1 MSGSGTSWTWVRSW
15 RTTIF
20 FRWVPSA
27 STLIRTQEGPMAFL
41 RFPTKTGTKKDATP
55 ATQAPRAIPR
65 AVPKPV
71 ARSAPGPTTVAE
83 GPKQRM
89 VGLGTVRVGRQ
100 YTILGA
106 IFAVLFVA
114 AAFIV
119 FKDNREATYGTI
131 YVSTA
136 AQMRMLSQRIAKAAQ
151 TGLIGSPE
159 AFKQLQQS
167 RDEFIAALKLLTQGG
182 QAGDV
187 SLPPTSDTVKPLL
200 DALTKEW
207 EKTDKSAQLV
217 LAQSKI
223 LIGLATAVRLINT
236 NNPLLLDLAEQVQ
249 ALKLQSQAPA
259 REVSLSGQLV
269 MLTQRL
275 ARNANAML
283 GADVIDPEVA
293 FLMGKDTTTF
303 RELLQ
308 GLSKGSDVLR
318 VTAAKDPEQQAKLA
332 ELDKAYQEF
341 QGAVASILGNLQSLV
356 NAKQAGR
363 RVVDDSE
370 PLLAASQKLADA
382 YEQELGGRTTNFL
395 VLGCLILAG
404 IAVISLIV
412 LVYLRDTRRRA
423 EEAERQR
430 ADTERTNQSN
440 QDAILRLMNEMGNL
454 AEGDLTVKATVTEE
468 ITGAIADSVNFTID
482 ELRTLITR
490 INAAAA
496 QVTSATE
503 SAQQTSAQLLAAAE
517 KQSVEIR
524 QTSASV
530 LSMAKAMNA
539 MSESASQSASVARQS
554 LAAAQKG
561 TQAVQ
566 NSISGMN
573 EIREQIQETSKRIK
587 RLGESSQEIG
597 EIVELISDIT
607 EQTNVLALNAAI
619 QAASAGEAGRGFT
632 VVAEEV
638 QRLAERSAEATKQIG
653 AIVKTIQTDTQD
665 AVSAM
670 EKSTQGVV
678 EGAKLSDAAGRALS
692 EIGTVSQQLAQLIE
706 GITTTTEQQ
715 AKSAN
720 DVATSMKDIL
730 NITQQTTEGTKRTAV
745 SIGQLAELAKELKG
759 SVSGFKIA

>member
-1 MSGSGTSWTWVRSW
+1 
-15 RTTIF
+15 
-20 FRWVPSA
+20 
-27 STLIRTQEGPMAFL
+27 MAFL
-41 RFPTKTGTKKDATP
+41 RLPTKTATVTKKGP
-55 ATQAPRAIPR
+55 ALAPQAPRPVPKAIPK
-65 AVPKPV
+65 ALLKPM
-71 ARSAPGPTTVAE
+71 PGPTTVAE
-83 GPKQRM
+83 GPKRRV
-89 VGLGTVRVGRQ
+89 VGVGTVRVGRQ
-100 YTILGA
+100 YTLLGTL
-106 IFAVLFVA
+106 FAVLFA
-114 AAFIV
+114 AAAIVV
-119 FKDNREATYGTI
+119 FKDNREATYGTV
-131 YVSTA
+131 YVSTSL
-136 AQMRMLSQRIAKAAQ
+136 QMRMLTQRIAKAAQ

-167 RDEFIAALKLLTQGG
+167 RDEFNTALKLLAQGG
-182 QAGDV
+182 QVQDV
-187 SLPPTSDTVKPLL
+187 FLPPTSETVKPQL
-200 DALTKEW
+200 DTLSKEW
-207 EKTDKSAQLV
+207 DKTDKSVQLV
-217 LAQSKI
+217 LAQSKN
-223 LIGLATAVRLINT
+223 LIGLATSVRQINA
-236 NNPLLLDLAEQVQ
+236 NNPLLLDLAEQIQ

-308 GLSKGSDVLR
+308 GLTKGSDVLR
-318 VTAAKDPEQQAKLA
+318 VAAAKDPEQLAKLG

-341 QGAVASILGNLQSLV
+341 QTAVASILGNLQALV

-382 YEQELGGRTTNFL
+382 YEQELGGRTQNFIIL
-395 VLGCLILAG
+395 AVLILAG
-404 IAVISLIV
+404 IGNIV
-412 LVYLRDTRRRA
+412 LLVFVYLGDTRRRT
-423 EEAERQR
+423 EEAERMR
-430 ADTERTNQSN
+430 GETERTNRSN

-482 ELRTLITR
+482 ELRGLVGR

-496 QVTSATE
+496 QVTTAAE

-530 LSMAKAMNA
+530 LGMARAMNE

-678 EGAKLSDAAGRALS
+678 EGAKLSDAAGQALS
-692 EIGTVSQQLAQLIE
+692 EIGSVSRQLAQLIE

-720 DVATSMKDIL
+720 DVATSMQDIL

-759 SVSGFKIA
+759 SVSGFKIG

>member
-1 MSGSGTSWTWVRSW
+1 
-15 RTTIF
+15 
-20 FRWVPSA
+20 
-27 STLIRTQEGPMAFL
+27 MAFL
-41 RFPTKTGTKKDATP
+41 RFPTKAGTKKDGTP
-55 ATQAPRAIPR
+55 VTQAPRAIPR

-71 ARSAPGPTTVAE
+71 AKQAPGPATVIE

-114 AAFIV
+114 AAYFV
-119 FKDNREATYGTI
+119 FTDNREATYGTI
-131 YVSTA
+131 YVSTS

-182 QAGDV
+182 QASDV
-187 SLPPTSDTVKPLL
+187 SLPPTSDAVKPQL

-207 EKTDKSAQLV
+207 EKTDRSVQLV
-217 LAQSKI
+217 LAQSKN

-308 GLSKGSDVLR
+308 GMSKGSDVLR

-363 RVVDDSE
+363 KVVDDSE

-382 YEQELGGRTTNFL
+382 YEQELGERTTNFI
-395 VLGCLILAG
+395 VLGFLILAA
-404 IAVISLIV
+404 IAVISMIV
-412 LVYLRDTRRRA
+412 LVYLGDTRRRA
-423 EEAERQR
+423 E
-430 ADTERTNQSN
+430 TERTNQSN

-482 ELRTLITR
+482 ELRTLIGR

-653 AIVKTIQTDTQD
+653 AIVKTIQTDTHD

-678 EGAKLSDAAGRALS
+678 DGAKLSDAAGQALS
-692 EIGTVSQQLAQLIE
+692 EIGSVSQRLAQLIE
-706 GITTTTEQQ
+706 GITTTTQQQ
-715 AKSAN
+715 AKAAN
-720 DVATSMKDIL
+720 EVATNMQDIL

-745 SIGQLAELAKELKG
+745 SIGQLADLAKELKG
-759 SVSGFKIA
+759 SVAGFKIA

>member
-1 MSGSGTSWTWVRSW
+1 
-15 RTTIF
+15 
-20 FRWVPSA
+20 
-27 STLIRTQEGPMAFL
+27 MAFL
-41 RFPTKTGTKKDATP
+41 RLPAKMETKKGATP

-65 AVPKPV
+65 AVPKPA
-71 ARSAPGPTTVAE
+71 ARPAPGPTTVIE
-83 GPKQRM
+83 GPKRRM
-89 VGLGTVRVGRQ
+89 IGLGAVRVGRQ
-100 YTILGA
+100 YTVLGA
-106 IFAVLFVA
+106 LFAVLFVA
-114 AAFIV
+114 AAYIV
-119 FKDNREATYGTI
+119 FKDNREATYGTF
-131 YVSTA
+131 YVSTS
-136 AQMRMLSQRIAKAAQ
+136 AQMRMLTQRIAKAAQ

-167 RDEFIAALKLLTQGG
+167 RDEFIAALKVLTQGG

-187 SLPPTSDTVKPLL
+187 SLPPTSDTVKPQLV
-200 DALTKEW
+200 ALTKEW
-207 EKTDKSAQLV
+207 EKTDRSVQLV
-217 LAQSKI
+217 LAQSKN
-223 LIGLATAVRLINT
+223 LIGLANAVRLINN

-308 GLSKGSDVLR
+308 GLMKGSDVLR
-318 VTAAKDPEQQAKLA
+318 VTAAKDPEQQTKLV

-363 RVVDDSE
+363 KVVDDSE

-382 YEQELGGRTTNFL
+382 YEEELGGRTTNFIM
-395 VLGCLILAG
+395 LGVLILLSIG
-404 IAVISLIV
+404 VIALLV
-412 LVYLRDTRRRA
+412 LVYLGDTRRRA

-430 ADTERTNQSN
+430 SETERTNQSN

-482 ELRTLITR
+482 ELRTLVGR

-573 EIREQIQETSKRIK
+573 EIREQIQE
-587 RLGESSQEIG
+587 
-597 EIVELISDIT
+597 
-607 EQTNVLALNAAI
+607 
-619 QAASAGEAGRGFT
+619 
-632 VVAEEV
+632 
-638 QRLAERSAEATKQIG
+638 
-653 AIVKTIQTDTQD
+653 
-665 AVSAM
+665 
-670 EKSTQGVV
+670 
-678 EGAKLSDAAGRALS
+678 
-692 EIGTVSQQLAQLIE
+692 LIE

-715 AKSAN
+715 ARSAN
-720 DVATSMKDIL
+720 NVATSMQDSRS
-730 NITQQTTEGTKRTAV
+730 ITQQTTEGTKRTAV

>member
-1 MSGSGTSWTWVRSW
+1 
-15 RTTIF
+15 
-20 FRWVPSA
+20 
-27 STLIRTQEGPMAFL
+27 MAFL
-41 RFPTKTGTKKDATP
+41 RLPTKTAMATKKGAAP
-55 ATQAPRAIPR
+55 APQAPRPVPK
-65 AVPKPV
+65 AVPKALIKPV
-71 ARSAPGPTTVAE
+71 PPGPTTVVE
-83 GPKQRM
+83 GPKRRLM
-89 VGLGTVRVGRQ
+89 GLGGIRVGQQ
-100 YTILGA
+100 YVILGVL
-106 IFAVLFVA
+106 FAVLFVA
-114 AAFIV
+114 AAVVV

-131 YVSTA
+131 YVSTS
-136 AQMRMLSQRIAKAAQ
+136 AQMRMLTQRIAKAAQ

-167 RDEFIAALKLLTQGG
+167 REEFIVALKLLTQGG
-182 QAGDV
+182 QVGDD
-187 SLPPTSDTVKPLL
+187 SLPPTSETVRPKL

-207 EKTDKSAQLV
+207 DKTDRSVQLV
-217 LAQSKI
+217 LAQSKN
-223 LIGLATAVRLINT
+223 LIGLATAVRQINA
-236 NNPLLLDLAEQVQ
+236 NNPLLLDLAEQIQ

-308 GLSKGSDVLR
+308 GLTKGSDVLR
-318 VTAAKDPEQQAKLA
+318 VAAAKDPEQLAKLG

-341 QGAVASILGNLQSLV
+341 QGAVASILGNLQALV

-370 PLLAASQKLADA
+370 PLLDASKKLADS
-382 YEQELGGRTTNFL
+382 YEEELGERRTNFIAL
-395 VLGCLILAG
+395 AVLILLG
-404 IAVISLIV
+404 IGDIVLLV
-412 LVYLRDTRRRA
+412 LVYLGDTRRRA
-423 EEAERQR
+423 DEAERQR
-430 ADTERTNQSN
+430 AETERTNRSN

-482 ELRTLITR
+482 ELRGLVGR

-496 QVTSATE
+496 QVTTATE
-503 SAQQTSAQLLAAAE
+503 SAQQTSVQLLAAAE
-517 KQSVEIR
+517 KQSMEIR

-530 LSMAKAMNA
+530 LSMAKAMNE
-539 MSESASQSASVARQS
+539 MSESASQSANVARQS

-678 EGAKLSDAAGRALS
+678 EGAKLSDAAGQALS
-692 EIGTVSQQLAQLIE
+692 EIGSVSRQLAQLIE

-715 AKSAN
+715 ARSAN
-720 DVATSMKDIL
+720 DVATSMQDIL

-759 SVSGFKIA
+759 SVSGFKIG

>member
-1 MSGSGTSWTWVRSW
+1 
-15 RTTIF
+15 
-20 FRWVPSA
+20 
-27 STLIRTQEGPMAFL
+27 MAFL
-41 RFPTKTGTKKDATP
+41 RLPTKTESKRSIAP
-55 ATQAPRAIPR
+55 APQAPKPLPKAAPR
-65 AVPKPV
+65 PAAVPVKPAV
-71 ARSAPGPTTVAE
+71 RGAPGPTTVAE
-83 GPKQRM
+83 GPKRRM
-89 VGLGTVRVGRQ
+89 LGVGTVRVGRQ

-106 IFAVLFVA
+106 TFAVLFVA
-114 AAFIV
+114 SAVVVFI
-119 FKDNREATYGTI
+119 DNREATYGTI

-167 RDEFIAALKLLTQGG
+167 RDEFIAALKLLTLGG

-187 SLPPTSDTVKPLL
+187 SLPPSSDTVKPYL

-207 EKTDKSAQLV
+207 DKTDRSAQLV
-217 LAQSKI
+217 LAQSKN
-223 LIGLATAVRLINT
+223 LIGLGTSVRQINS
-236 NNPLLLDLAEQVQ
+236 NNPVLLDLAEQIQ

-275 ARNANAML
+275 AKNANAML

-293 FLMGKDTTTF
+293 FLMGKDTTSF
-303 RELLQ
+303 RELVQ
-308 GLSKGSDVLR
+308 GLIKGSDVLR
-318 VTAAKDPEQQAKLA
+318 IAGAKDPEQLAKLT
-332 ELDKAYQEF
+332 ELEKAYQEF
-341 QGAVASILGNLQSLV
+341 QAAVASILGNLQALV

-363 RVVDDSE
+363 KVVDDSE
-370 PLLAASQKLADA
+370 PLLAAAQKLAEA
-382 YEQELGGRTTNFL
+382 YETELGGRTTNFI
-395 VLGCLILAG
+395 VLAVLILLAIG
-404 IAVISLIV
+404 NIALLVM
-412 LVYLRDTRRRA
+412 VYLGDTRRRT

-430 ADTERTNQSN
+430 GEIERTNRSN

-482 ELRTLITR
+482 ELRGLIGR

-496 QVTSATE
+496 QVTTATE
-503 SAQQTSAQLLAAAE
+503 SAQKTSAQLLAAAE

-530 LSMAKAMNA
+530 LNMAKAMTD
-539 MSESASQSASVARQS
+539 MSTSASQSANVARQS
-554 LAAAQKG
+554 VAAAQKG

-665 AVSAM
+665 AVTAM

-678 EGAKLSDAAGRALS
+678 EGARLSDAAGQALA
-692 EIGTVSQQLAQLIE
+692 EIGTVSQRLAQLIE
-706 GITTTTEQQ
+706 GITTTTQQQ
-715 AKSAN
+715 ATSASE
-720 DVATSMKDIL
+720 VATSMQDIL

>member
-1 MSGSGTSWTWVRSW
+1 
-15 RTTIF
+15 
-20 FRWVPSA
+20 
-27 STLIRTQEGPMAFL
+27 MAFL
-41 RFPTKTGTKKDATP
+41 RLPTKIESKKVP
-55 ATQAPRAIPR
+55 APAPQAPKV
-65 AVPKPV
+65 VPKAAPRPAPLP
-71 ARSAPGPTTVAE
+71 ARPAVRDAPGPATVAE
-83 GPKQRM
+83 GPKQW
-89 VGLGTVRVGRQ
+89 VFGLGTVRVGRQ
-100 YTILGA
+100 YTALGA

-114 AAFIV
+114 AAVMVFI
-119 FKDNREATYGTI
+119 DNRQATHGTV
-131 YVSTA
+131 YVSTS

-151 TGLIGSPE
+151 TGLIGNPE

-167 RDEFIAALKLLTQGG
+167 RDEFITALKLLTQGG
-182 QAGDV
+182 QAGEV
-187 SLPPTSDTVKPLL
+187 SLPPTSDEVKPKL
-200 DALTKEW
+200 DALAKEW
-207 EKTDKSAQLV
+207 DKTDRSVQLV
-217 LAQSKI
+217 LAQSKN
-223 LIGLATAVRLINT
+223 LIGLATTVRAIN
-236 NNPLLLDLAEQVQ
+236 NSNPVLLDLTEQLQ

-293 FLMGKDTTTF
+293 FLMGKDTTSF

-308 GLSKGSDVLR
+308 GLARGSDVLR
-318 VTAAKDPEQQAKLA
+318 VAAATDPEQQAKLA
-332 ELDKAYQEF
+332 ELEKAYQEF
-341 QGAVASILGNLQSLV
+341 QLAVASILGNLQSLV

-363 RVVDDSE
+363 KVVDDSE
-370 PLLAASQKLADA
+370 PLLAASQRLAEA
-382 YEQELGGRTTNFL
+382 YEEELGGRTTNFI
-395 VLGCLILAG
+395 VLTVLILLG
-404 IAVISLIV
+404 IGVITLLV
-412 LVYLRDTRRRA
+412 MVYLGDTSRRT

-430 ADTERTNQSN
+430 ADIERTNRAN

-482 ELRTLITR
+482 ELRGLIGR

-496 QVTSATE
+496 QVTTATE
-503 SAQQTSAQLLAAAE
+503 SAQKTSAQLLAAAE

-530 LSMAKAMNA
+530 LNMAKAMTD
-539 MSESASQSASVARQS
+539 MSTSASQSANVARQS
-554 LAAAQKG
+554 VAAAQKG

-665 AVSAM
+665 AVTAM

-678 EGAKLSDAAGRALS
+678 EGARLSDAAGQALA
-692 EIGTVSQQLAQLIE
+692 EIGTVSQRLAQLIE
-706 GITTTTEQQ
+706 GITTTTQQQ

-720 DVATSMKDIL
+720 DVATSMQDIL
-730 NITQQTTEGTKRTAV
+730 SITQQTTEGTKRTAV

-759 SVSGFKIA
+759 SVSGFKIG

>member
-1 MSGSGTSWTWVRSW
+1 
-15 RTTIF
+15 
-20 FRWVPSA
+20 
-27 STLIRTQEGPMAFL
+27 MAFL
-41 RFPTKTGTKKDATP
+41 RLPTKKDVMP
-55 ATQAPRAIPR
+55 ATQTPK
-65 AVPKPV
+65 AVPKATPRVV
-71 ARSAPGPTTVAE
+71 ANRPAPGPTAVAE
-83 GPKQRM
+83 GPKRHLL
-89 VGLGTVRVGRQ
+89 GLAGMRVGQQ

-106 IFAVLFVA
+106 IFAILFVA
-114 AAFIV
+114 ASILV
-119 FKDNREATYGTI
+119 FKDNREATYGTT
-131 YVSTA
+131 YVSTS

-167 RDEFIAALKLLTQGG
+167 REEFIAALKLLQQGG
-182 QAGDV
+182 QTQAGDA
-187 SLPPTSDTVKPLL
+187 LPPTSDTVKPQL

-207 EKTDKSAQLV
+207 EKTDRSVQLV
-217 LAQSKI
+217 LKESKN
-223 LIGLATAVRLINT
+223 LIGLATAVRLINA
-236 NNPLLLDLAEQVQ
+236 NNPVLLDLAEQIQ
-249 ALKLQSQAPA
+249 ALKLQSQAPT

-293 FLMGKDTTTF
+293 FLMGKDTTSF

-308 GLSKGSDVLR
+308 GLTKGSDVLR
-318 VTAAKDPEQQAKLA
+318 VAAAKDPEQQEKLA
-332 ELDKAYQEF
+332 ELGKAYQEF
-341 QGAVASILGNLQSLV
+341 QTAVASILGNLQALV
-356 NAKQAGR
+356 NAKEAGR

-370 PLLAASQKLADA
+370 ALLAASQKLTDG
-382 YEQELGGRTTNFL
+382 YEQELEGRAQNFIVLGFL
-395 VLGCLILAG
+395 VLAAIGV
-404 IAVISLIV
+404 IALFVM
-412 LVYLRDTRRRA
+412 VYRGDTRRRTDESERVRA
-423 EEAERQR
+423 E
-430 ADTERTNQSN
+430 TERTNRSN

-482 ELRTLITR
+482 ELRGLVGR
-490 INAAAA
+490 INSAAA
-496 QVTSATE
+496 QVTTATE
-503 SAQQTSAQLLAAAE
+503 SAQKTSAQLLAAAE

-530 LSMAKAMNA
+530 VSMAKTMGE
-539 MSESASQSASVARQS
+539 MSMSASQSANVARQS
-554 LAAAQKG
+554 IAAAQKG

-678 EGAKLSDAAGRALS
+678 EGARLSDAAGQALA
-692 EIGTVSQQLAQLIE
+692 EIGVVSQRLSQLIE
-706 GITTTTEQQ
+706 GITTTTEEQ
-715 AKSAN
+715 AKSATN
-720 DVATSMKDIL
+720 VAKSMQDIL

>member
-1 MSGSGTSWTWVRSW
+1 
-15 RTTIF
+15 
-20 FRWVPSA
+20 
-27 STLIRTQEGPMAFL
+27 MAFL
-41 RFPTKTGTKKDATP
+41 RLPTKRDAPPATP
-55 ATQAPRAIPR
+55 SPKVVPKGAPRV
-65 AVPKPV
+65 VPNRP
-71 ARSAPGPTTVAE
+71 APGPTTVAE
-83 GPKQRM
+83 GPKRRM
-89 VGLGTVRVGRQ
+89 PGLGTMRVGQQ

-106 IFAVLFVA
+106 IFAVLFA
-114 AAFIV
+114 AAAVVV
-119 FKDNREATYGTI
+119 FKDNREATYGTV
-131 YVSTA
+131 YVSTS

-159 AFKQLQQS
+159 AFKQLQQA
-167 RDEFIAALKLLTQGG
+167 REEFIVALKLLTDGG
-182 QAGDV
+182 QTGDV
-187 SLPPTSDTVKPLL
+187 SLPPTSDAARPLL

-207 EKTDKSAQLV
+207 QKTDRSVQLV
-217 LAQSKI
+217 LKESKN

-236 NNPLLLDLAEQVQ
+236 NNPVLLDLAEQIQ

-259 REVSLSGQLV
+259 REISLSGQLV

-293 FLMGKDTTTF
+293 FLMGKDTTSF

-318 VTAAKDPEQQAKLA
+318 VAAAKDPEQQARLA
-332 ELDKAYQEF
+332 ELGKAYQEF
-341 QGAVASILGNLQSLV
+341 QTAVASILGNLQALV
-356 NAKQAGR
+356 NAKEAGR
-363 RVVDDSE
+363 RVVEDSE
-370 PLLAASQKLADA
+370 ALLAASQKLSDA
-382 YEQELGGRTTNFL
+382 YDQELGGRTQNFIVLAVL
-395 VLGCLILAG
+395 VLAG
-404 IAVISLIV
+404 IGVIGLIV
-412 LVYLRDTRRRA
+412 MVYLGDTRRRA
-423 EEAERQR
+423 DESERVRAE
-430 ADTERTNQSN
+430 TERTNRSN

-482 ELRTLITR
+482 ELRGLVGR
-490 INAAAA
+490 INSAAA
-496 QVTSATE
+496 QVTTATE
-503 SAQQTSAQLLAAAE
+503 SAQKTSAQLLAAAE
-517 KQSVEIR
+517 KQSAEIR

-530 LSMAKAMNA
+530 VGMAKTMGE
-539 MSESASQSASVARQS
+539 MSMSASQSANVARQS
-554 LAAAQKG
+554 IAAAQKG

-678 EGAKLSDAAGRALS
+678 EGARLSDAAGQALA
-692 EIGTVSQQLAQLIE
+692 EIGVVSQRLSQLIE
-706 GITTTTEQQ
+706 GITTTTEEQ
-715 AKSAN
+715 AKSATN
-720 DVATSMKDIL
+720 VAKNMQDIL

-759 SVSGFKIA
+759 SVSGFKIG

>member
-1 MSGSGTSWTWVRSW
+1 
-15 RTTIF
+15 
-20 FRWVPSA
+20 
-27 STLIRTQEGPMAFL
+27 MAFKL
-41 RFPTKTGTKKDATP
+41 SLKMMGNKKEIAP
-55 ATQAPRAIPR
+55 APQAPKVVSRAAPR
-65 AVPKPV
+65 VVPNVPG
-71 ARSAPGPTTVAE
+71 ARKIPGPTTVME
-83 GPKQRM
+83 GPKRRLL
-89 VGLGTVRVGRQ
+89 GLGSLRVGQQ
-100 YTILGA
+100 YAILGV
-106 IFAVLFVA
+106 IFAVLFA
-114 AAFIV
+114 AAAVIV
-119 FKDNREATYGTI
+119 FIDNRAATFGTV
-131 YVSTA
+131 YVSTS
-136 AQMRMLSQRIAKAAQ
+136 AQMRMLTQRIAKAAQ

-167 RDEFIAALKLLTQGG
+167 RQEFITALKLLTEGG

-187 SLPPTSDTVKPLL
+187 SLPPTSDAVRPSL
-200 DALTKEW
+200 DALTKQW
-207 EKTDKSAQLV
+207 EKTDRSVQLV
-217 LAQSKI
+217 LEQSKN
-223 LIGLATAVRLINT
+223 LIGLGNAVRQINN
-236 NNPLLLDLAEQVQ
+236 NNPILLDLAEQIQ
-249 ALKLQSQAPA
+249 ALKLQAQAPA
-259 REVSLSGQLV
+259 REISLSGQLV

-275 ARNANAML
+275 AKNANSML

-303 RELLQ
+303 RDLLQ
-308 GLSKGSDVLR
+308 GMTKGSDVLR
-318 VTAAKDPEQQAKLA
+318 ISATKDPEQLAKLA
-332 ELDKAYQEF
+332 DLDKANQEF
-341 QGAVASILGNLQSLV
+341 QSAVASILGNLQALV

-370 PLLAASQKLADA
+370 PLLAAAQKLGDA
-382 YEQELGGRTTNFL
+382 YEQELGGRTTNFIQLTVVILSGIL
-395 VLGCLILAG
+395 VIGLLIM
-404 IAVISLIV
+404 
-412 LVYLRDTRRRA
+412 VYLGDTRRRA

-430 ADTERTNQSN
+430 AEIERTNRAN

-482 ELRTLITR
+482 ELRGLVGR
-490 INAAAA
+490 INTTAA
-496 QVTSATE
+496 QVTNATE
-503 SAQQTSAQLLAAAE
+503 AAQKTSAQLLAAAE

-524 QTSASV
+524 ETSASV
-530 LSMAKAMNA
+530 LNMARA
-539 MSESASQSASVARQS
+539 MSDMSSSASQSATVARQS

-678 EGAKLSDAAGRALS
+678 EGARLSDAAGQALS
-692 EIGTVSQQLAQLIE
+692 EIGTVSQHLSQLIE
-706 GITTTTEQQ
+706 GITATTQQQ
-715 AKSAN
+715 AKAAST
-720 DVATSMKDIL
+720 VATSMQDIL

-759 SVSGFKIA
+759 SVAGFKIA

>member
-1 MSGSGTSWTWVRSW
+1 
-15 RTTIF
+15 
-20 FRWVPSA
+20 
-27 STLIRTQEGPMAFL
+27 MAFL
-41 RFPTKTGTKKDATP
+41 RLPTNTATKKGAVP
-55 ATQAPRAIPR
+55 ASQTPRAVPR
-65 AVPKPV
+65 AVPKALIKPV
-71 ARSAPGPTTVAE
+71 PGPTTIAE
-83 GPKQRM
+83 GPRRRV
-89 VGLGTVRVGRQ
+89 VGVGAIRVGQQ
-100 YTILGA
+100 YTILGGVLAVLLVAA
-106 IFAVLFVA
+106 IFVVY
-114 AAFIV
+114 
-119 FKDNREATYGTI
+119 KDTSEATNGTV
-131 YVSTA
+131 YVSTSG
-136 AQMRMLSQRIAKAAQ
+136 QMRMLTQRIAKAAQ
-151 TGLIGSPE
+151 TGLIGSPD

-167 RDEFIAALKLLTQGG
+167 RDEFNAALKLLTQGG

-187 SLPPTSDTVKPLL
+187 SLPPTKETARPQL
-200 DALTKEW
+200 DALAKEW
-207 EKTDKSAQLV
+207 EKTDKSVQLV
-217 LAQSKI
+217 LAQSKN
-223 LIGLATAVRLINT
+223 LIGLATAVRQINA
-236 NNPLLLDLAEQVQ
+236 NNPVLLDLAEQIQ

-308 GLSKGSDVLR
+308 GLTKGSDILR
-318 VTAAKDPEQQAKLA
+318 VAAAKDPEQQAKLG

-341 QGAVASILGNLQSLV
+341 QGAVATILGNLQALV

-370 PLLAASQKLADA
+370 PLLAASQKLADK
-382 YEQELGGRTTNFL
+382 YEEELGGRTTNFWIL
-395 VLGCLILAG
+395 AGLTLAG
-404 IAVISLIV
+404 IAVIALLV
-412 LVYLRDTRRRA
+412 AVYLGETRRRA
-423 EEAERQR
+423 DESERMRAE
-430 ADTERTNQSN
+430 TERTNRSN

-482 ELRTLITR
+482 ELRGLVGR

-496 QVTSATE
+496 QVTTATE
-503 SAQQTSAQLLAAAE
+503 SAQQTSVQLLAAAE

-530 LSMAKAMNA
+530 VSMAKAMNE

-678 EGAKLSDAAGRALS
+678 EGAKLSDAAGQALS
-692 EIGTVSQQLAQLIE
+692 EIGSVSRQLAQLIE

-720 DVATSMKDIL
+720 DVATSMQDIL

>member
-1 MSGSGTSWTWVRSW
+1 
-15 RTTIF
+15 
-20 FRWVPSA
+20 
-27 STLIRTQEGPMAFL
+27 MAFL
-41 RFPTKTGTKKDATP
+41 NLPKKTVSDRSVAAAP
-55 ATQAPRAIPR
+55 QAPRVAPR
-65 AVPKPV
+65 VVPKV
-71 ARSAPGPTTVAE
+71 AARPAPGPKTVAE
-83 GPKQRM
+83 GPKRPVLG
-89 VGLGTVRVGRQ
+89 VGAARVGTQ
-100 YTILGA
+100 YTILGM

-114 AAFIV
+114 AAFYV
-119 FKDNREATYGTI
+119 FKDNREGTYGTI
-131 YVSTA
+131 YLSTA

-151 TGLIGSPE
+151 TGLTGSPE

-167 RDEFIAALKLLTQGG
+167 RDEFITSLALLTRGG
-182 QAGDV
+182 ESGDV
-187 SLPPTSDTVKPLL
+187 SLPPTSDTVRPQL
-200 DALTKEW
+200 AVLTKEW
-207 EKTDKSAQLV
+207 EKTDKSVQLV
-217 LAQSKI
+217 LAQSKN
-223 LIGLATAVRLINT
+223 LVGLGTAVRQINN
-236 NNPLLLDLAEQVQ
+236 NNPILLDLAEQIQ

-259 REVSLSGQLV
+259 RELSLSGQLV

-275 ARNANAML
+275 AKNANAML
-283 GADVIDPEVA
+283 GADVIDAEVA
-293 FLMGKDTTTF
+293 FLMGKDTASF
-303 RELLQ
+303 REILQ
-308 GLSKGSDVLR
+308 GLTNGSEVLR
-318 VTAAKDPEQQAKLA
+318 VAAAKDPEQQAKLA
-332 ELDKAYQEF
+332 ELEKAYQEF
-341 QGAVASILGNLQSLV
+341 QGSVASILGNLQALV

-363 RVVDDSE
+363 KVVDDSE

-382 YEQELGGRTTNFL
+382 YDSELGGRTTNFI
-395 VLGCLILAG
+395 VL
-404 IAVISLIV
+404 AVLIV
-412 LVYLRDTRRRA
+412 LGIGVVVLLVMVYLGDSRRRA

-430 ADTERTNQSN
+430 AEIERVNRSN

-482 ELRTLITR
+482 ELRGLVGR
-490 INAAAA
+490 INTAAA
-496 QVTSATE
+496 QVTTASE
-503 SAQQTSAQLLAAAE
+503 SAQKTSAQLLAAAE
-517 KQSVEIR
+517 KQSLEIR
-524 QTSASV
+524 QTSTSV
-530 LSMAKAMNA
+530 LSMARAMND
-539 MSESASQSASVARQS
+539 MSSSASQSATVARQS
-554 LAAAQKG
+554 LAAAHKG
-561 TQAVQ
+561 TEAVQ

-653 AIVKTIQTDTQD
+653 AIVKTIQTDTHD

-678 EGAKLSDAAGRALS
+678 EGARLSDAAGQALA
-692 EIGTVSQQLAQLIE
+692 EIGSVSQRLAQLIE
-706 GITTTTEQQ
+706 GITNTTQQQ

-720 DVATSMKDIL
+720 DVATSMQDIL
-730 NITQQTTEGTKRTAV
+730 SITQQTTEGTKRTAV

>member
-1 MSGSGTSWTWVRSW
+1 
-15 RTTIF
+15 
-20 FRWVPSA
+20 
-27 STLIRTQEGPMAFL
+27 MAFL
-41 RFPTKTGTKKDATP
+41 RFPSKTGTKKDAMS
-55 ATQAPRAIPR
+55 ATQAPRTIPR

-71 ARSAPGPTTVAE
+71 AKPSPGPTTVIE
-83 GPKQRM
+83 GQKRRGI
-89 VGLGTVRVGRQ
+89 GLGTARVGRQ
-100 YTILGA
+100 YTILGV
-106 IFAVLFVA
+106 IFAVLFA
-114 AAFIV
+114 AAAIIV

-131 YVSTA
+131 YVSTS
-136 AQMRMLSQRIAKAAQ
+136 AQMRMLTQRIAKAAQ

-187 SLPPTSDTVKPLL
+187 SLPPTSDTVKPQL

-207 EKTDKSAQLV
+207 EKTDRSTQLV
-217 LAQSKI
+217 LAQSKN
-223 LIGLATAVRLINT
+223 LVGLATAVRLINT

-308 GLSKGSDVLR
+308 GLMKGNDVLR

-332 ELDKAYQEF
+332 ELEKAYQEF

-363 RVVDDSE
+363 KVVDDSE

-382 YEQELGGRTTNFL
+382 YEQELGERTTNFI
-395 VLGCLILAG
+395 VLGFLILAA
-404 IAVISLIV
+404 IAVIALIV
-412 LVYLRDTRRRA
+412 LVYLGDTRRRA
-423 EEAERQR
+423 EEAERLR
-430 ADTERTNQSN
+430 AETERTNQSN

-482 ELRTLITR
+482 ELRTLVGR

-503 SAQQTSAQLLAAAE
+503 SAQHTSAQLLAAAE

-530 LSMAKAMNA
+530 LSMARAMNA

-678 EGAKLSDAAGRALS
+678 EGAKLSDAAGQALS
-692 EIGTVSQQLAQLIE
+692 EIGLVSQQLAQLIE

-715 AKSAN
+715 ARSAN
-720 DVATSMKDIL
+720 TVATNMQDIL
-730 NITQQTTEGTKRTAV
+730 SITQQTTEGTKRTAV

>member
-1 MSGSGTSWTWVRSW
+1 
-15 RTTIF
+15 
-20 FRWVPSA
+20 
-27 STLIRTQEGPMAFL
+27 
-41 RFPTKTGTKKDATP
+41 
-55 ATQAPRAIPR
+55 
-65 AVPKPV
+65 
-71 ARSAPGPTTVAE
+71 
-83 GPKQRM
+83 
-89 VGLGTVRVGRQ
+89 
-100 YTILGA
+100 
-106 IFAVLFVA
+106 
-114 AAFIV
+114 
-119 FKDNREATYGTI
+119 
-131 YVSTA
+131 
-136 AQMRMLSQRIAKAAQ
+136 MLTQRIAKAAQ
-151 TGLIGSPE
+151 TGLTGSPD

-167 RDEFIAALKLLTQGG
+167 RDEFITALSLLTKGG

-187 SLPPTSDTVKPLL
+187 ALPPTSDAVRPQL

-207 EKTDKSAQLV
+207 DKTDKSVQLV
-217 LAQSKI
+217 LTQSKN
-223 LIGLATAVRLINT
+223 LVGLGDAVRRINN
-236 NNPLLLDLAEQVQ
+236 NNPLLLDLAEQIQ

-275 ARNANAML
+275 AKNANAML

-293 FLMGKDTTTF
+293 FLMGKDTTSF

-308 GLSKGSDVLR
+308 GMSKGSDVLR
-318 VTAAKDPEQQAKLA
+318 VTAAKDPEQQARLA
-332 ELDKAYQEF
+332 DLDKAFQEF
-341 QGAVASILGNLQSLV
+341 QGAVASILGNLQALV

-370 PLLAASQKLADA
+370 GLLAAAQKLGDA
-382 YEQELGGRTTNFL
+382 YESELGGRTRNFVIL
-395 VLGCLILAG
+395 GFVVLGAIG
-404 IAVISLIV
+404 VIGLLV
-412 LVYLRDTRRRA
+412 MVYLGDTRRRT
-423 EEAERQR
+423 EEAERMR
-430 ADTERTNQSN
+430 AETERTNRSN

-454 AEGDLTVKATVTEE
+454 AEGDLTVKATVTED

-482 ELRTLITR
+482 ELKNLVGR
-490 INAAAA
+490 INTAAA
-496 QVTSATE
+496 QVTTATE
-503 SAQQTSAQLLAAAE
+503 AAQKTSSQLLAAAE

-524 QTSASV
+524 GTSASV
-530 LSMAKAMNA
+530 LSMAKAMTE
-539 MSESASQSASVARQS
+539 MSSSASQSASVARQS

-678 EGAKLSDAAGRALS
+678 EGARLSDAAGQALA
-692 EIGTVSQQLAQLIE
+692 EIGSVSQRLAQLIE

-715 AKSAN
+715 AKAAGA
-720 DVATSMKDIL
+720 VATSMQDIL

>member
-1 MSGSGTSWTWVRSW
+1 M
-15 RTTIF
+15 
-20 FRWVPSA
+20 
-27 STLIRTQEGPMAFL
+27 L
-41 RFPTKTGTKKDATP
+41 
-55 ATQAPRAIPR
+55 
-65 AVPKPV
+65 
-71 ARSAPGPTTVAE
+71 
-83 GPKQRM
+83 
-89 VGLGTVRVGRQ
+89 GLGTVRVGRQ

-106 IFAVLFVA
+106 TFAVLFVA
-114 AAFIV
+114 SAVVVFI
-119 FKDNREATYGTI
+119 DNREATYGTI

-167 RDEFIAALKLLTQGG
+167 RDEFIAALKLLTLGG

-187 SLPPTSDTVKPLL
+187 SLPPSSDTVKPYL

-207 EKTDKSAQLV
+207 DKTDRSAQLV
-217 LAQSKI
+217 LAQSKN
-223 LIGLATAVRLINT
+223 LIGLGTSVRQINS
-236 NNPLLLDLAEQVQ
+236 NNPVLLDLAEQIQ

-275 ARNANAML
+275 AKNANAML

-293 FLMGKDTTTF
+293 FLMGKDTTSF
-303 RELLQ
+303 RELVQ
-308 GLSKGSDVLR
+308 GLIKGSDVLR
-318 VTAAKDPEQQAKLA
+318 IAGAKDPEQLAKLT
-332 ELDKAYQEF
+332 ELEKAYQEF
-341 QGAVASILGNLQSLV
+341 QAAVASILGNLQALV

-363 RVVDDSE
+363 KVVDDSE
-370 PLLAASQKLADA
+370 PLLAAAQKLAEA
-382 YEQELGGRTTNFL
+382 YETELGGRTTNFI
-395 VLGCLILAG
+395 VLAVLILLAIG
-404 IAVISLIV
+404 NIALLVM
-412 LVYLRDTRRRA
+412 VYLGDTRRRT

-430 ADTERTNQSN
+430 GEIERTNRSN

-482 ELRTLITR
+482 ELRGLIGR

-496 QVTSATE
+496 QVTTATE
-503 SAQQTSAQLLAAAE
+503 SAQKTSAQLLAAAE

-530 LSMAKAMNA
+530 LNMAKAMTD
-539 MSESASQSASVARQS
+539 MSTSASQSANVARQS
-554 LAAAQKG
+554 VAAAQKG

-665 AVSAM
+665 AVTAM

-678 EGAKLSDAAGRALS
+678 EGARLSDAAGQALA
-692 EIGTVSQQLAQLIE
+692 EIGTVSQRLAQLIE
-706 GITTTTEQQ
+706 GITTTTQQQ
-715 AKSAN
+715 ATSAN
-720 DVATSMKDIL
+720 EVATSMQDIL

-759 SVSGFKIA
+759 SVSGFKIG

>member
-1 MSGSGTSWTWVRSW
+1 
-15 RTTIF
+15 
-20 FRWVPSA
+20 
-27 STLIRTQEGPMAFL
+27 MAFKL
-41 RFPTKTGTKKDATP
+41 SLKMMGNKKETAP
-55 ATQAPRAIPR
+55 APQAPKVVSRVAPR
-65 AVPKPV
+65 AVPNVPG
-71 ARSAPGPTTVAE
+71 ARKAPGPTTVME
-83 GPKQRM
+83 GPKRRM
-89 VGLGTVRVGRQ
+89 LGLGSLRVGQQ
-100 YTILGA
+100 YAILGF
-106 IFAVLFVA
+106 IFAALFVA
-114 AAFIV
+114 AAVIV
-119 FKDNREATYGTI
+119 YIDNRAATFGTV
-131 YVSTA
+131 YVSTS
-136 AQMRMLSQRIAKAAQ
+136 AQMRMLTQRIAKAAQ

-167 RDEFIAALKLLTQGG
+167 RQEFIAALKLLTEGG

-187 SLPPTSDTVKPLL
+187 SLPPTSDAVRPAL
-200 DALTKEW
+200 DGLTKQW
-207 EKTDKSAQLV
+207 EKTDRSVQLV
-217 LAQSKI
+217 LEQSKN
-223 LIGLATAVRLINT
+223 LVGLGNAVRQINN
-236 NNPLLLDLAEQVQ
+236 NNPVLLDLAEQIQ
-249 ALKLQSQAPA
+249 ALKLQAQAPA
-259 REVSLSGQLV
+259 REISLSGQLV

-275 ARNANAML
+275 AKNANSML

-303 RELLQ
+303 RDLLQ
-308 GLSKGSDVLR
+308 GMTKGSDVLR
-318 VTAAKDPEQQAKLA
+318 ISATKDPEQLAKLA
-332 ELDKAYQEF
+332 ELDKANQEF
-341 QGAVASILGNLQSLV
+341 QAAVASILGNLQALV

-370 PLLAASQKLADA
+370 PLLAAAQKLGDA
-382 YEQELGGRTTNFL
+382 YEAELGGRTTNFIQL
-395 VLGCLILAG
+395 TVVIVSGIFVIALLIM
-404 IAVISLIV
+404 
-412 LVYLRDTRRRA
+412 VYLGDTRRRA

-430 ADTERTNQSN
+430 AEIERTNRAN

-482 ELRTLITR
+482 ELRGLVGR
-490 INAAAA
+490 INTTAA
-496 QVTSATE
+496 QVTNATE
-503 SAQQTSAQLLAAAE
+503 AAQKTSAQLLAAAE
-517 KQSVEIR
+517 KQSLEIR
-524 QTSASV
+524 ETSASV
-530 LSMAKAMNA
+530 LNMAKAMSD
-539 MSESASQSASVARQS
+539 MSSSASQSATVARQS
-554 LAAAQKG
+554 LVAAQKG

-678 EGAKLSDAAGRALS
+678 EGARLSDAAGQALS
-692 EIGTVSQQLAQLIE
+692 EIGTVSQHLSRLIE
-706 GITTTTEQQ
+706 GITATTQQQ
-715 AKSAN
+715 AKAAST
-720 DVATSMKDIL
+720 VATSMQDIL

-759 SVSGFKIA
+759 SVAGFKIA

>member
-1 MSGSGTSWTWVRSW
+1 
-15 RTTIF
+15 
-20 FRWVPSA
+20 
-27 STLIRTQEGPMAFL
+27 MAFKL
-41 RFPTKTGTKKDATP
+41 SLKKMGNKTETAP
-55 ATQAPRAIPR
+55 APQAPRAIPKAAPR
-65 AVPKPV
+65 AVPNVPGA
-71 ARSAPGPTTVAE
+71 ARVPGPTTVME
-83 GPKQRM
+83 GPKRRLL
-89 VGLGTVRVGRQ
+89 GLGSLRVGQQ
-100 YTILGA
+100 YAILGA

-114 AAFIV
+114 AVVIV
-119 FKDNREATYGTI
+119 FIDNRAATYGTV
-131 YVSTA
+131 YVSTS
-136 AQMRMLSQRIAKAAQ
+136 AQMRMLTQRIAKAAQ

-167 RDEFIAALKLLTQGG
+167 REEFIVALKLLTEGG

-187 SLPPTSDTVKPLL
+187 SLPPTSDYARPTL
-200 DALTKEW
+200 DALTKQW
-207 EKTDKSAQLV
+207 ERTDRSVQLV
-217 LAQSKI
+217 LEQSKN
-223 LIGLATAVRLINT
+223 LVGLGNAVRQINA
-236 NNPLLLDLAEQVQ
+236 NNPVLLDLAEQIQ
-249 ALKLQSQAPA
+249 ALKLQAQAPA
-259 REVSLSGQLV
+259 REISLSGQLV

-275 ARNANAML
+275 AKNANAML

-303 RELLQ
+303 RDLLQ
-308 GLSKGSDVLR
+308 GMIKGNDVLR
-318 VTAAKDPEQQAKLA
+318 ISATKDPEQIAKLG
-332 ELDKAYQEF
+332 ELEKANKEF
-341 QGAVASILGNLQSLV
+341 QAAVASILGNLQALV

-370 PLLAASQKLADA
+370 PLLAAAQKLGDA
-382 YEQELGGRTTNFL
+382 YEAELGGRTTNFIQL
-395 VLGCLILAG
+395 AVVILCG
-404 IAVISLIV
+404 IGVIGLMIM
-412 LVYLRDTRRRA
+412 VYLGDSRRRA

-430 ADTERTNQSN
+430 AEIERTNRSN

-482 ELRTLITR
+482 ELRGLVGR
-490 INAAAA
+490 INNTAA

-503 SAQQTSAQLLAAAE
+503 AAQKTSAQLLAAAE
-517 KQSVEIR
+517 KQSLEIR

-530 LSMAKAMNA
+530 LSMAKAMTD
-539 MSESASQSASVARQS
+539 MSSSASQSATVARQS

-665 AVSAM
+665 AVTAM

-678 EGAKLSDAAGRALS
+678 EGARLSDAAGQALS
-692 EIGTVSQQLAQLIE
+692 EIGTVSQHLSQLIE
-706 GITTTTEQQ
+706 GITATTQQQ
-715 AKSAN
+715 AKAAGT
-720 DVATSMKDIL
+720 VATSMQDIL

-759 SVSGFKIA
+759 SVAGFKIA

>member
-1 MSGSGTSWTWVRSW
+1 V
-15 RTTIF
+15 
-20 FRWVPSA
+20 
-27 STLIRTQEGPMAFL
+27 
-41 RFPTKTGTKKDATP
+41 
-55 ATQAPRAIPR
+55 
-65 AVPKPV
+65 
-71 ARSAPGPTTVAE
+71 PGPTTVIE
-83 GPKQRM
+83 GPKRGLL
-89 VGLGTVRVGRQ
+89 GLGRMRVGQQ

-106 IFAVLFVA
+106 IFAVLFVV

-119 FKDNREATYGTI
+119 FKDNREATYGTA
-131 YVSTA
+131 YVSTS

-151 TGLIGSPE
+151 TGLTGSPE

-167 RDEFIAALKLLTQGG
+167 RDEFIAALKLLIQGG

-187 SLPPTSDTVKPLL
+187 SLPPTSDTVRPQL

-207 EKTDKSAQLV
+207 EKTDRSAQLV
-217 LAQSKI
+217 LKEAKN
-223 LIGLATAVRLINT
+223 LIGLASAVRLINA
-236 NNPLLLDLAEQVQ
+236 NNPVLLDLAEQIQ

-259 REVSLSGQLV
+259 RELSLSGQLV

-283 GADVIDPEVA
+283 GADVIDAEVA
-293 FLMGKDTTTF
+293 FLMGKDTTSF
-303 RELLQ
+303 REILQ

-318 VTAAKDPEQQAKLA
+318 VAAAKDSEQQAKLA

-341 QGAVASILGNLQSLV
+341 QAAVASILGNLQALV
-356 NAKQAGR
+356 NAKEAGR

-370 PLLAASQKLADA
+370 ALLAASQKLTDG
-382 YEQELGGRTTNFL
+382 YEQELGERAQNFI
-395 VLGCLILAG
+395 VLGFVVLAAIG
-404 IAVISLIV
+404 VIALLVA
-412 LVYLRDTRRRA
+412 VYLGDTRRRA
-423 EEAERQR
+423 DESERLRAE
-430 ADTERTNQSN
+430 TERTNRSN

-482 ELRTLITR
+482 ELRGLVGR
-490 INAAAA
+490 INTAAA
-496 QVTSATE
+496 QVTTATE
-503 SAQQTSAQLLAAAE
+503 SAQKTSAQLLAAAE

-530 LSMAKAMNA
+530 VSMAKT
-539 MSESASQSASVARQS
+539 MSEMSMSASQSANVARQS
-554 LAAAQKG
+554 IAAAQKG

-678 EGAKLSDAAGRALS
+678 EGARLSDAAGQALA
-692 EIGTVSQQLAQLIE
+692 EIGMVSQRLSQLIE
-706 GITTTTEQQ
+706 GITTTTEEQ
-715 AKSAN
+715 AKSATN
-720 DVATSMKDIL
+720 VARNMQDIL

>member
-1 MSGSGTSWTWVRSW
+1 
-15 RTTIF
+15 
-20 FRWVPSA
+20 
-27 STLIRTQEGPMAFL
+27 MAFL
-41 RFPTKTGTKKDATP
+41 RLPTKTAMTTKKAADT
-55 ATQAPRAIPR
+55 APQPPR
-65 AVPKPV
+65 AVPKAVPKALIKPV
-71 ARSAPGPTTVAE
+71 PGPTTVAE
-83 GPKQRM
+83 GPKRRV
-89 VGLGTVRVGRQ
+89 VGMGSMRVGTQ
-100 YTILGA
+100 YTVLGVV
-106 IFAVLFVA
+106 FAVLFA
-114 AAFIV
+114 AAAVVV
-119 FKDNREATYGTI
+119 FKDNREATYGTV

-136 AQMRMLSQRIAKAAQ
+136 AQMRMLTQRIAKAAQ
-151 TGLIGSPE
+151 TGLIGSPD

-167 RDEFIAALKLLTQGG
+167 RDEFNAALKLLSQGG
-182 QAGDV
+182 QAADV
-187 SLPPTSDTVKPLL
+187 TLPPTSDAVKPQL
-200 DALTKEW
+200 DALSKEW
-207 EKTDKSAQLV
+207 DKTDKSVQLV
-217 LAQSKI
+217 LAQSKN
-223 LIGLATAVRLINT
+223 LIGLASAVRLINA
-236 NNPLLLDLAEQVQ
+236 NNPVLLDLAEQIQ

-308 GLSKGSDVLR
+308 GLTKGSDVLR
-318 VTAAKDPEQQAKLA
+318 VAAAKDAEQQAKLG

-341 QGAVASILGNLQSLV
+341 QGAVASILGNLQALV

-382 YEQELGGRTTNFL
+382 YEQELGGRTSNFL
-395 VLGCLILAG
+395 ALAFLIVLGILDILA
-404 IAVISLIV
+404 LV
-412 LVYLRDTRRRA
+412 LVYLGDTRRRA
-423 EEAERQR
+423 DEAERQR
-430 ADTERTNQSN
+430 AETENTNRSN

-482 ELRTLITR
+482 ELRGLVGR

-496 QVTSATE
+496 QVTTATE
-503 SAQQTSAQLLAAAE
+503 SAQQTSVQLLAAAE

-530 LSMAKAMNA
+530 LSMARAMNE

-678 EGAKLSDAAGRALS
+678 EGARLSDAAGQALS
-692 EIGTVSQQLAQLIE
+692 EIGSVSRQLAQLIE

-720 DVATSMKDIL
+720 DVATSMQDIL

>member
-1 MSGSGTSWTWVRSW
+1 MA
-15 RTTIF
+15 F
-20 FRWVPSA
+20 FRLPA
-27 STLIRTQEGPMAFL
+27 KM
-41 RFPTKTGTKKDATP
+41 GTKKDAIP
-55 ATQAPRAIPR
+55 APQAPRAVPR
-65 AVPKPV
+65 PVPKPV
-71 ARSAPGPTTVAE
+71 AKAAPGPTTVIE
-83 GPKQRM
+83 GPKRRM
-89 VGLGTVRVGRQ
+89 FGLGTVRVGRQ
-100 YTILGA
+100 YTVLGA
-106 IFAVLFVA
+106 LFAVLFVA

-131 YVSTA
+131 YVSTS
-136 AQMRMLSQRIAKAAQ
+136 AQMRMLTQRIAKAAQ

-182 QAGDV
+182 QTGDV
-187 SLPPTSDTVKPLL
+187 SLPPTSDTVKPQL

-207 EKTDKSAQLV
+207 EKTDRSVQLV
-217 LAQSKI
+217 LTQSKN

-249 ALKLQSQAPA
+249 ALKLQAQAPA

-308 GLSKGSDVLR
+308 GLMKGSDVLR
-318 VTAAKDPEQQAKLA
+318 VTAAKDPEQQEKLA

-341 QGAVASILGNLQSLV
+341 QGAVASILGNLQALV

-370 PLLAASQKLADA
+370 ALLAASQKLADA
-382 YEQELGGRTTNFL
+382 YEQELGERTTNFI
-395 VLGCLILAG
+395 VLAVLILLG
-404 IAVISLIV
+404 IGNITLLV
-412 LVYLRDTRRRA
+412 LVYLGDTRRRA

-430 ADTERTNQSN
+430 AETERTNRSN

-482 ELRTLITR
+482 ELRGLVGR

-496 QVTSATE
+496 QVTNATE
-503 SAQQTSAQLLAAAE
+503 SAQQTSVQLLAAAE

-530 LSMAKAMNA
+530 LSMAKAMNE
-539 MSESASQSASVARQS
+539 MSESASQSANVARQS

-653 AIVKTIQTDTQD
+653 AIVKTIQTDTLD

-678 EGAKLSDAAGRALS
+678 EGAKLSDAAGQALS

-715 AKSAN
+715 ARSAN
-720 DVATSMKDIL
+720 DVATSMRDIL

>member
-1 MSGSGTSWTWVRSW
+1 M
-15 RTTIF
+15 
-20 FRWVPSA
+20 
-27 STLIRTQEGPMAFL
+27 L
-41 RFPTKTGTKKDATP
+41 
-55 ATQAPRAIPR
+55 
-65 AVPKPV
+65 
-71 ARSAPGPTTVAE
+71 
-83 GPKQRM
+83 
-89 VGLGTVRVGRQ
+89 GLGTVRVGRQ
-100 YTILGA
+100 YTVLGA
-106 IFAVLFVA
+106 TFAVLFVA
-114 AAFIV
+114 SAVVVFI
-119 FKDNREATYGTI
+119 DNREATYGTI

-167 RDEFIAALKLLTQGG
+167 RDEFIAALKLLTLGG

-187 SLPPTSDTVKPLL
+187 SLPPSSDTVKPYL

-207 EKTDKSAQLV
+207 DKTDRSAQLV
-217 LAQSKI
+217 LAQSKN
-223 LIGLATAVRLINT
+223 LIGLGTSVRQINS
-236 NNPLLLDLAEQVQ
+236 NNPVLLDLAEQIQ

-275 ARNANAML
+275 AKNANAML

-293 FLMGKDTTTF
+293 FLMGKDTTSF
-303 RELLQ
+303 RELVQ
-308 GLSKGSDVLR
+308 GLIKGSDVLR
-318 VTAAKDPEQQAKLA
+318 IAGAKDPEQLAKLT
-332 ELDKAYQEF
+332 ELEKAYQEF
-341 QGAVASILGNLQSLV
+341 QAAVASILGNLQALV

-363 RVVDDSE
+363 KVVDDSE
-370 PLLAASQKLADA
+370 PLLAASQKLAEA
-382 YEQELGGRTTNFL
+382 YETELGGRTTNFI
-395 VLGCLILAG
+395 VLAVLILLAIG
-404 IAVISLIV
+404 NIALLVM
-412 LVYLRDTRRRA
+412 VYLGDTRRRA

-430 ADTERTNQSN
+430 GEIERTNRSN

-482 ELRTLITR
+482 ELRGLIGR

-496 QVTSATE
+496 QVTTATE
-503 SAQQTSAQLLAAAE
+503 SAQKTSAQLLAAAE

-530 LSMAKAMNA
+530 LNMAKAMTD
-539 MSESASQSASVARQS
+539 MSTSASQSANVARQS
-554 LAAAQKG
+554 VAAAQKG

-665 AVSAM
+665 AVTAM

-678 EGAKLSDAAGRALS
+678 EGARLSDAAGQALA
-692 EIGTVSQQLAQLIE
+692 EIGTVSQRLAQLIE
-706 GITTTTEQQ
+706 GITTTTQQQ
-715 AKSAN
+715 ATSAN
-720 DVATSMKDIL
+720 EVATSMQDIL

-759 SVSGFKIA
+759 SVSGFKIG